1 MTQDFMEDAIE
12 ACNRERVPFVFAMRT
27 GDEGEWIVN
36 YNLAHHSSATSNKAK
51 EVCDL
56 IQLSLAHEI
65 DP

>member
-27 GDEGEWIVN
+27 GDEGEWVVN
-36 YNLAHHSSATSNKAK
+36 YNLVHHSSSTSNSAK
-51 EVCDL
+51 EVCNL